1 MTGQELLEALSF
13 VDERYIAEAE
23 TAKLGRNI
31 PWMKWVSMAAC
42 LCILITGVYAY
53 KLLQPKGATESMAA
67 PEAAAPQ
74 AAPEAMPEAAPEEA
88 PAFDREM
95 EEAVP
100 EAAPEA
106 EAEAEPIPPYPAEE
120 LTPAGE
126 LHHISY
132 VCLRV
137 TSIRED
143 GSFDAIVEESDADT
157 NLFEDG
163 MQVTVVVDATKVP
176 GADAE
181 VQNDLKLLHTDA
193 QIEIEDGA
201 YDAGLNV
208 LYVAQLRFLCRGD
221 H

>member
-1 MTGQELLEALSF
+1 MTGQKLLEALSF

-42 LCILITGVYAY
+42 VCILITGVFAY
-53 KLLQPKGATESMAA
+53 SQMQQKTAA
-67 PEAAAPQ
+67 PEAAAPP
-74 AAPEAMPEAAPEEA
+74 AAIPEAAPEEA
-88 PAFDREM
+88 PALDRQW
-95 EEAVP
+95 EEAMP
-100 EAAPEA
+100 EAAPEAAPPMPEA

-120 LTPAGE
+120 ITPAGE

-132 VCLRV
+132 ARLRV
-137 TSIRED
+137 TNIRED
-143 GSFDAIVEESDADT
+143 GSFDAIVEETNADT
-157 NLFEDG
+157 NLFENG
-163 MQVTVVVDATKVP
+163 QQATVVVDPAKVP

-181 VQNDLKLLHTDA
+181 VQNDLRILHTDA

-201 YDAGLNV
+201 YDAGMNI
-208 LYVAQLRFLCRGD
+208 LYVAQVQFLCRGD